1 MNSQT
6 ILGVCAF
13 GLLICLG
20 LLLTGDKTPS
30 DSKRVREFS
39 GKKTLGASVRDRL
52 KLDDSGSSSTS
63 NSRKKQIEETLGK
76 IEERQKSKKK
86 KAKTIESRIMQADWS
101 IRPQTFMIVSLV
113 LAAVAGIIP
122 FIMGA
127 NPLLCGALAFVM
139 GFGLPRFI
147 LNAAIDRRQKKF
159 TSHFADAM
167 DIIVRGV
174 RTGLPLGDCLKI
186 IAHESPEPLRS
197 EFRRVVEG
205 ESLGIPIEVCL
216 EQMYERMPISEVNFF
231 ATVLNI
237 QKTTGGNLGEALS
250 NLSNVLRGRKMLA
263 EKIKALSAEAKVSAI
278 IIGSLPIIVM
288 LLVTIASPEYMEELY
303 TTPTGHRNL
312 MIGAVMMVMGTLMMR
327 KMMNFKF

>member
-1 MNSQT
+1 M
-6 ILGVCAF
+6 
-13 GLLICLG
+13 
-20 LLLTGDKTPS
+20 GDKTPS
-30 DSKRVREFS
+30 DSKRVREFA
-39 GKKTLGASVRDRL
+39 GKKTLGANLKDRL
-52 KLDDSGSSSTS
+52 KLDETSSNAGAGS
-63 NSRKKQIEETLGK
+63 RRKQIEDTLGK
-76 IEERQKSKKK
+76 IEERQKTKKK
-86 KAKTIESRIMQADWS
+86 KSKTIEARILQADWS
-101 IRPQTFMIVSLV
+101 IKPQTFMMVSLI
-113 LAAVAGIIP
+113 LAAIAGVIP
-122 FIMGA
+122 FVLGA
-127 NPLLCGALAFVM
+127 NPLLSGALAFVM

-147 LNAAIDRRQKKF
+147 LNTAIDRRQKKF

-186 IAHESPEPLRS
+186 IAHESPEPLRK

-250 NLSNVLRGRKMLA
+250 NLSSVLRGRKMLT

-288 LLVTIASPEYMEELY
+288 ILVTIASPEYMDKLY
-303 TTPTGHRNL
+303 STPTGHRNL

>member
-1 MNSQT
+1 MEQQT
-6 ILGVCAF
+6 LLGICAF
-13 GLLICLG
+13 GLIICTG
-20 LLLTGDKTPS
+20 LLLMGDKTS
-30 DSKRVREFS
+30 SESKRVRQLA
-39 GKKTLGASVRDRL
+39 GKKTMGSSIKERL
-52 KLDDSGSSSTS
+52 KVEDTG
-63 NSRKKQIEETLGK
+63 NRRKQIEESLGK

-101 IRPQTFMIVSLV
+101 MKPQTFMVISIILAVTFGALPFV
-113 LAAVAGIIP
+113 LGLP
-122 FIMGA
+122 
-127 NPLLCGALAFVM
+127 PLACAALAFVM

-147 LNAAIDRRQKKF
+147 LNGAIARRQKKF

-186 IAHESPEPLRS
+186 IAHESPAPLGT

-216 EQMYERMPISEVNFF
+216 EQLYERMPISEVNFF

-237 QKTTGGNLGEALS
+237 QKTTGGNLGEALA
-250 NLSNVLRGRKMLA
+250 NLSSVLRGRKILR
-263 EKIKALSAEAKVSAI
+263 EKIKALSAEAKVSSI

-288 LLVTIASPEYMEELY
+288 ILVTIASPEYMDDLY
-303 TTPTGHRNL
+303 KTSTGQRNM
-312 MIGAVMMVMGTLMMR
+312 MIGAGMMVMGTLMMR
-327 KMMNFKF
+327 KMINFKF